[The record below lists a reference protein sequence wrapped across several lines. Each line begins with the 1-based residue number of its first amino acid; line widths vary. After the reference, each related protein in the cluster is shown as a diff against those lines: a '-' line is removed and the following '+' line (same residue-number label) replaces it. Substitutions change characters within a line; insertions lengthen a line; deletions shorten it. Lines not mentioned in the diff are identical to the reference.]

1 MFADTFPS
9 GRAGI
14 LAVSGPSG
22 PIVRLVMFPMRG
34 SGCRVWTHASA
45 CNHMRIG
52 RRTSNRPWLGTLSV
66 EKSVLAPAPLPSP
79 RPGARHAILC
89 QYQAHLYIL
98 RTLALALFIIFKH
111 PTTAPALA
119 FVLLPLRASTGALF
133 LVELEAVALFIAHLA
148 RLVVAHAFA
157 SRLVKV
163 KAVALGFT
171 LLSRLFRALARA
183 RLFVEGEAIAFRLR
197 DQPWLLRMG
206 SIRTA

>member
-1 MFADTFPS
+1 
-9 GRAGI
+9 
-14 LAVSGPSG
+14 
-22 PIVRLVMFPMRG
+22 
-34 SGCRVWTHASA
+34 
-45 CNHMRIG
+45 
-52 RRTSNRPWLGTLSV
+52 
-66 EKSVLAPAPLPSP
+66 
-79 RPGARHAILC
+79 
-89 QYQAHLYIL
+89 
-98 RTLALALFIIFKH
+98 
-111 PTTAPALA
+111 
-119 FVLLPLRASTGALF
+119 
-133 LVELEAVALFIAHLA
+133 LA